1 MGRWYPARLNAIP
14 EQPEGALKRA
24 TELRR
29 LLPIEPISS
38 EAQPVV
44 GCGLPE
50 EAART
55 ANVSPRALYRW
66 LKDPEFSEQYRRAKR
81 DAFGQAV
88 ARLQRGTGAAA
99 AVMLKLMVDPGV
111 PASTRLR
118 AADCVLTHAKN
129 AIEIEEIEARL
140 AELERRA
147 EESSDPE

>member
-1 MGRWYPARLNAIP
+1 MAGSSNKLGARQEAAIL
-14 EQPEGALKRA
+14 ALLTSRG
-24 TELRR
+24 
-29 LLPIEPISS
+29 
-38 EAQPVV
+38 V
-44 GCGLPE
+44 E